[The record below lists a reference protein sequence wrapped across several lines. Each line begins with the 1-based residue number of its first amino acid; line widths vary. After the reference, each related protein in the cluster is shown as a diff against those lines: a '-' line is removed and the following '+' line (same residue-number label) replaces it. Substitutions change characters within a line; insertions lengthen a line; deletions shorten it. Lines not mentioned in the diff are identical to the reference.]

1 MVKDFSILIGG
12 AAGEGSRKAGLVI
25 AKLFSSLGYK
35 IFIYD
40 EYQSLIRGG
49 HNFSQIR
56 ASRKKPLS
64 HRKKIDFLLCLDQDT
79 LKKHQKDLDKDG
91 LIVYNSDKV
100 SKPSKK
106 GVGVPVKTII
116 KENGGKSMMENV
128 ALVAGFAKAAGFDW
142 EIFEKVLREEFEK
155 YKTLN
160 LKVAKA
166 SFEGTQNLVKVKKL
180 NQKPLPILTGN
191 EALSLGAVKAGLDF
205 YIAYPMTP
213 ATGILHYLAKHK
225 EDFGVAVA
233 QLENEVGVINA
244 AIGAAYTGARTMV
257 GTSGGG
263 FALMVEGF
271 SLAAQNETPLVVIES
286 QRMSPASG
294 VPTYNGQG
302 DLLFALSA
310 GHGDIVRFVIAPG
323 DADEACFWAGE
334 ILNLSWKFQTP
345 SILLMDK
352 EISESTFSFDK
363 DVLNKIKREKPLL
376 WNKKGK
382 YLRYKDTKN
391 GISPLAF
398 PGEKNVV
405 LKANSY
411 EHDEF
416 GITVED
422 EKSVEKMQ
430 NKRLRKFK
438 EMEKEVDKLEA
449 VKVYGKKTAKEAII
463 AWGSTKGPAKEAAE
477 ALGIK
482 MIQPVIL
489 EPFPEKQLKK
499 ALRGVK
505 RLISVETN
513 GLGQLGLVLKSQG
526 IKVDDQILKYN
537 SRPFLSK
544 EIEEKMREF

>member
-64 HRKKIDFLLCLDQDT
+64 HRKEIDFLLCLDQNT

>member
-25 AKLFSSLGYK
+25 AKLFSNLGYK

-49 HNFSQIR
+49 HSFSQIR

-64 HRKKIDFLLCLDQDT
+64 HRKEIDFLLCLDQNT

>member
-64 HRKKIDFLLCLDQDT
+64 HRKEIDFLLCLDQDT

>member
-64 HRKKIDFLLCLDQDT
+64 HRKEIDFLLCLDQNT
-79 LKKHQKDLDKDG
+79 LKKHQKDLNKDG